1 MPGFNDLQK
10 RLDVLRA
17 QNMYRRRRSVGSRQ
31 GRKIRVEGRK
41 LLNFCSNDYLGLA
54 GDARIAEAFKSAASR
69 WGVGAGASHLVC
81 GHTEAHE
88 ELEQALAEFTGR
100 PRALVYS
107 SGYAANVGVINAL
120 LSVGDLVCEDRLN
133 HASLLDGGWISRAR
147 FAWYDHLD
155 GDDLDRQLDG
165 DANRK
170 LIVSDG
176 TFSMDGDRCRLD
188 ELIAVARRRE
198 AWVMIDDA
206 HGMGVHGPE
215 GVGLVDP
222 ARYSVDDVPVLVGTL
237 GKAFGTSGAFV
248 AGSEALVETLIQ
260 RSRNYIYTTAMPPA
274 IAVATLASLAVARA
288 EAWRR
293 DRLEALI
300 GRFRDGALRLGLTLP
315 QSASPI
321 QPLIVGDPQTA
332 LDMSRGL
339 EERGCLCTAIRPPSV
354 PKGTSR
360 LRITLTAAHTDGDVD
375 RLLHALGEVAR
386 EGRQK
391 AGYRRIPTT
400 PREFGIPDEDHAWG
414 DEAWDT
420 RKDA

>member
-1 MPGFNDLQK
+1 MPGFSDLQE

-17 QNMYRRRRSVGSRQ
+17 RNMYRRRRNVGSRQ
-31 GRKIRVEGRK
+31 GRKIRVEGRA

-54 GDARIAEAFKSAASR
+54 GDARIAEALKSAASR

-155 GDDLDRQLDG
+155 CDDLDRQLDG

-188 ELIAVARRRE
+188 DLIAVALRRD

-206 HGMGVHGPE
+206 HGMGIHGPE

-222 ARYSVDDVPVLVGTL
+222 ARYSVDDVPVLIGTL

-274 IAVATLASLAVARA
+274 IAVATLASLAIARA
-288 EAWRR
+288 ETWRR

-300 GRFRDGALRLGLTLP
+300 GRFRDGALRRGFTLP

-321 QPLIVGDPQTA
+321 QPLIVGDPQAA

-354 PKGTSR
+354 PEGTSR
-360 LRITLTAAHTDGDVD
+360 LRITFTAAHSDADVD
-375 RLLHALGEVAR
+375 CLLGALEDSR
-386 EGRQK
+386 EAHG
-391 AGYRRIPTT
+391 
-400 PREFGIPDEDHAWG
+400 
-414 DEAWDT
+414 
-420 RKDA
+420 

>member
-1 MPGFNDLQK
+1 MPGFTDLQE
-10 RLDVLRA
+10 RLDSLRA
-17 QNMYRRRRSVGSRQ
+17 HNMYRRRRNVGSRQ
-31 GRKIRVEGRK
+31 GRTIRVDGRE

-54 GDARIAEAFKSAASR
+54 GDRRVAEALKSGVER
-69 WGVGAGASHLVC
+69 WGAGAGASHLVC
-81 GHTEAHE
+81 GHTQAHE
-88 ELEQALAEFTGR
+88 ELETTLAEFTGR

-147 FAWYDHLD
+147 FAWYGHLD
-155 GDDLDRQLDG
+155 SDDLDRQLAS

-170 LIVSDG
+170 LVVSDG

-188 ELIAVARRRE
+188 DLIAVARRRD
-198 AWVMIDDA
+198 AWVMVDDA
-206 HGMGVHGPE
+206 HGMGVHGSG

-222 ARYSVDDVPVLVGTL
+222 ARYRVDDVQVLVGTF

-248 AGSEALVETLIQ
+248 AGSEALIETLIQ

-274 IAVATLASLAVARA
+274 IAVATLAGLAIARA

-293 DRLEALI
+293 DRLESLVE
-300 GRFRDGALRLGLTLP
+300 RFRTGAAQLGFTLP

-321 QPLIVGDPQTA
+321 QPLIVGDPQAT
-332 LDMSRGL
+332 LDMSQGL

-354 PKGTSR
+354 PEGTSR
-360 LRITLTAAHTDGDVD
+360 LRITLTAAHTDADVD
-375 RLLHALGEVAR
+375 QLLCAL
-386 EGRQK
+386 
-391 AGYRRIPTT
+391 
-400 PREFGIPDEDHAWG
+400 
-414 DEAWDT
+414 
-420 RKDA
+420 KDASMVAGKRTSSNTV